1 MELGP
6 VDGQTI
12 HLEGL
17 VPAEFGMN
25 QFGRPGGKRRDPVM
39 MTHQDGK
46 GLGQVVEDG
55 VLRGGGGH
63 LGHVHADFSLR
74 RIMDDVTTEGTS
86 DELMS
91 PAGSQERDF
100 QIDQSLHVIDQPGG
114 EGIVVHHGVRTGTAD
129 HHGVR
134 RLIAFRRHAIDR
146 RDVDRVELGQIQ
158 ARHLEYALT
167 LVDRGD
173 LLGTD
178 LDEQDFQVA
187 ESFGHV
193 EMVSGVTR
201 QPYDGA
207 TNLGRTGF
215 MSEFER
221 LAFQTNDGAKLNL
234 LTSGSG
240 RPLVMIP
247 GWSQTA
253 AMYKE
258 QLQGLKGDCRVIA
271 MDPRGHGDSENV
283 TWGYTIQRLA
293 MDLREVLVAFELEN
307 VALMGHSMGNS
318 VMWAYLQM
326 FGEERLERLIIV
338 DEPTMLTINPA
349 WTEEERLQKGAMFT
363 SEQLWQSCND
373 LAGSDGDQV
382 TDAFVRNLLSPMI
395 DEADQQWIV
404 RENLKMPRSAA
415 SALLYNHGSQDWTET
430 IKRIRLPTLVF
441 AGRGS
446 KSPWQGQQW
455 IHQQIPGSEFCL
467 LEEDEGGH
475 HFMFLENPIRFNQ
488 AVRSFLA

>member
-1 MELGP
+1 
-6 VDGQTI
+6 
-12 HLEGL
+12 
-17 VPAEFGMN
+17 
-25 QFGRPGGKRRDPVM
+25 
-39 MTHQDGK
+39 
-46 GLGQVVEDG
+46 
-55 VLRGGGGH
+55 
-63 LGHVHADFSLR
+63 
-74 RIMDDVTTEGTS
+74 
-86 DELMS
+86 
-91 PAGSQERDF
+91 
-100 QIDQSLHVIDQPGG
+100 
-114 EGIVVHHGVRTGTAD
+114 
-129 HHGVR
+129 
-134 RLIAFRRHAIDR
+134 
-146 RDVDRVELGQIQ
+146 
-158 ARHLEYALT
+158 
-167 LVDRGD
+167 
-173 LLGTD
+173 
-178 LDEQDFQVA
+178 
-187 ESFGHV
+187 
-193 EMVSGVTR
+193 
-201 QPYDGA
+201 
-207 TNLGRTGF
+207 

-258 QLQGLKGDCRVIA
+258 QLQGLKGDCKVIA